1 MGFKPVSPKYMV
13 QFSSTW
19 QQYLQPFKSLAN
31 KGLVGNQKGTEEK
44 NQIQFSSDES
54 FQLINLLTLSFS
66 GKKLSERNFD
76 SGWRERKKSDFL
88 LRYLLPPLLP
98 FQPDFFCSEN
108 ISITEKAK
116 IVIWAPERSVSC
128 YNNSSTY
135 RLVQCRFDSMS
146 ISWLMRFEKL
156 IVSSFLTLACLENQN
171 YLTVCF

>member
-1 MGFKPVSPKYMV
+1 MV
-13 QFSSTW
+13 QFASTW
-19 QQYLQPFKSLAN
+19 QHYLLPFKTLAN
-31 KGLVGNQKGTEEK
+31 KGRVGNQKGTEEK

-76 SGWRERKKSDFL
+76 SGWREKKNLISCFAIFFFFFL
-88 LRYLLPPLLP
+88 FFLFNPI
-98 FQPDFFCSEN
+98 FFCSEN

-146 ISWLMRFEKL
+146 IIWLMRFEIL